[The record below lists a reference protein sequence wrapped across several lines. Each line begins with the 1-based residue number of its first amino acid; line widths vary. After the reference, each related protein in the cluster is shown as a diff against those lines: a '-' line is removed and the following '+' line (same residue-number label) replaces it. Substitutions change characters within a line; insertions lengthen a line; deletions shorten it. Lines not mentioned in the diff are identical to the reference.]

1 MATVGGQ
8 AGNNNATKNKVWTDA
23 LMRELTG
30 NQNAE
35 KLKKLAVKLIEMAEE
50 GDIKAIKEIGDRLE
64 GKPAQS
70 IDATIANPDGT
81 NLEAS
86 TDIEIARKLAFVLDK
101 ALKDKESE

>member
-1 MATVGGQ
+1 MAKTG
-8 AGNNNATKNKVWTDA
+8 AP
-23 LMRELTG
+23 LG
-30 NQNAE
+30 NQNAKKQNHLMTDTLRRVVTQNPDKIRKACE
-35 KLKKLAVKLIEMAEE
+35 KLVNDAEE
-50 GDIKAIKEIGDRLE
+50 GNLYSLREVFDRLD

-81 NLEAS
+81 NLNPS